1 MRTKRNKTGCFFS
14 RLFAGNVLM
23 PARKKLQIADAHT
36 EICLEKWVGE
46 RKYTSPDSTLEDV
59 AKDIGISSLQLAYYF
74 RTVIGQSFQT
84 WRKRLRIRDA
94 QVLIAQNPEKS
105 IASIGYSVGIMDKSN
120 FRRQFLEETGMTP
133 MEYRKEILGITE

>member
-1 MRTKRNKTGCFFS
+1 MRKKKKSFFS
-14 RLFAGNVLM
+14 RLFAGKAHE
-23 PARKKLQIADAHT
+23 PARKTLQIADART

-46 RKYTSPDSTLEDV
+46 RKYTNPDSTLEDV
-59 AKDIGISSLQLAYYF
+59 ADDIGVSTLQLAYYF
-74 RTVIGQSFQT
+74 KIVLGQSFQT
-84 WRKRLRIRDA
+84 WRKKKRIRDA

-133 MEYRKEILGITE
+133 IEYRKKIMGDSM